1 MKLLVV
7 RHGAAMERDDF
18 ASTGESD
25 DLRPLTD
32 EGKAEMKLI
41 AAGLRSRSRRLKCW
55 PAQQVPWCALGRLQR
70 SSRSLMGSRDTQV
83 TDSLV
88 PGASF
93 DDFVSWCAGLG
104 DKKVVAVV
112 GHEPHL
118 GTLVTWLLA
127 GGNQSRIR
135 LKKGG
140 ACLVEFDAHPQRDSG
155 DSQVLAADSHGNSF
169 ARNAPIVTPFLHLRK
184 SLIYNSLQDGCSIDS
199 HSISGANPLNLGLVN
214 IRRTKPLACVK
225 NPSFSRVS

>member
-7 RHGAAMERDDF
+7 RHGAAMEREDF

-41 AAGLRSRSRRLKCW
+41 AATLRSEVAALDVLATSPLVRARQTAEIIAESYGIGD
-55 PAQQVPWCALGRLQR
+55 AQVI
-70 SSRSLMGSRDTQV
+70 
-83 TDSLV
+83 DSLV

-93 DDFVSWCAGLG
+93 EDFVKWCAGLG

-127 GGNQSRIR
+127 GSNESRIR

-140 ACLVEFDAHPQRDSG
+140 ACLVEFDSEPQRG
-155 DSQVLAADSHGNSF
+155 AGVLNWLL
-169 ARNAPIVTPFLHLRK
+169 TPRQLTR
-184 SLIYNSLQDGCSIDS
+184 
-199 HSISGANPLNLGLVN
+199 A
-214 IRRTKPLACVK
+214 T
-225 NPSFSRVS
+225 

>member
-7 RHGAAMERDDF
+7 RHGAAMEREDF

-41 AAGLRSRSRRLKCW
+41 AARLRSEV
-55 PAQQVPWCALGRLQR
+55 AALDVLATSPLVRARQTAEIIAEPYEIA
-70 SSRSLMGSRDTQV
+70 DTQV

-93 DDFVSWCAGLG
+93 EDFVSWCAGLG

-140 ACLVEFDAHPQRDSG
+140 ACLVEFDSEPQRDSG
-155 DSQVLAADSHGNSF
+155 ILNWLL
-169 ARNAPIVTPFLHLRK
+169 TPR
-184 SLIYNSLQDGCSIDS
+184 Q
-199 HSISGANPLNLGLVN
+199 LV
-214 IRRTKPLACVK
+214 RA
-225 NPSFSRVS
+225 

>member
-18 ASTGESD
+18 ATTGESD

-41 AAGLRSRSRRLKCW
+41 AAGLLSEV
-55 PAQQVPWCALGRLQR
+55 AALDVLATSPLVRARQTAEIIAEAYGV
-70 SSRSLMGSRDTQV
+70 GDPQV

-88 PGASF
+88 PGAAF
-93 DDFVSWCAGLG
+93 EDFVSWCESLG
-104 DKKVVAVV
+104 DKKVTAVV

-140 ACLVEFDAHPQRDSG
+140 ACLLEFDSQPRRDSG
-155 DSQVLAADSHGNSF
+155 ILNWLL
-169 ARNAPIVTPFLHLRK
+169 TPR
-184 SLIYNSLQDGCSIDS
+184 Q
-199 HSISGANPLNLGLVN
+199 LV
-214 IRRTKPLACVK
+214 RT
-225 NPSFSRVS
+225 

>member
-18 ASTGESD
+18 ATTGESD

-41 AAGLRSRSRRLKCW
+41 AAGLLSE
-55 PAQQVPWCALGRLQR
+55 VGALDVLATSPLVRARQTAEIIAEAYGVGD
-70 SSRSLMGSRDTQV
+70 SQV

-88 PGASF
+88 PGAAF
-93 DDFVSWCAGLG
+93 EDFVSWCESLG
-104 DKKVVAVV
+104 DKKVTAVV

-140 ACLVEFDAHPQRDSG
+140 ACLLEFDSQPRRDSG
-155 DSQVLAADSHGNSF
+155 ILNWLL
-169 ARNAPIVTPFLHLRK
+169 TPR
-184 SLIYNSLQDGCSIDS
+184 Q
-199 HSISGANPLNLGLVN
+199 LV
-214 IRRTKPLACVK
+214 RT
-225 NPSFSRVS
+225 

>member
-7 RHGAAMERDDF
+7 RHGTAMEREDF
-18 ASTGESD
+18 AGTGESD

-41 AAGLRSRSRRLKCW
+41 AAGLRSEVATLDVLATSPLLRARQTAEIIADAYEFRD
-55 PAQQVPWCALGRLQR
+55 AQVI
-70 SSRSLMGSRDTQV
+70 
-83 TDSLV
+83 DSLV
-88 PGASF
+88 PGAPF
-93 DDFVSWCAGLG
+93 DEFVGWSAGLG
-104 DKKVVAVV
+104 ETKVVAVV

-140 ACLVEFDAHPQRDSG
+140 ACLVEFDAVPQRDSG
-155 DSQVLAADSHGNSF
+155 ILNWLL
-169 ARNAPIVTPFLHLRK
+169 TPR
-184 SLIYNSLQDGCSIDS
+184 Q
-199 HSISGANPLNLGLVN
+199 LV
-214 IRRTKPLACVK
+214 RG
-225 NPSFSRVS
+225 

>member
-1 MKLLVV
+1 MKLIVV
-7 RHGAAMERDDF
+7 RHGAAMEREDF

-41 AAGLRSRSRRLKCW
+41 AARLRSEV
-55 PAQQVPWCALGRLQR
+55 AALDVLATSPLVRARQTAAIIAESYGIA
-70 SSRSLMGSRDTQV
+70 DTQV

-88 PGASF
+88 PAASF
-93 DDFVSWCAGLG
+93 EDFVAWCAGLG
-104 DKKVVAVV
+104 DKKAVAVV

-127 GGNQSRIR
+127 GATQSRIR

-155 DSQVLAADSHGNSF
+155 ILNWLL
-169 ARNAPIVTPFLHLRK
+169 TPR
-184 SLIYNSLQDGCSIDS
+184 Q
-199 HSISGANPLNLGLVN
+199 LV
-214 IRRTKPLACVK
+214 RA
-225 NPSFSRVS
+225 

>member
-7 RHGAAMERDDF
+7 RHGAAMEREDF

-41 AAGLRSRSRRLKCW
+41 AAGLRSEVAELDVLATSPLVRARQT
-55 PAQQVPWCALGRLQR
+55 AEIIADAYGF
-70 SSRSLMGSRDTQV
+70 RDAQV

-104 DKKVVAVV
+104 DAKVVAVV

-118 GTLVTWLLA
+118 GTLVTWLLS

-140 ACLVEFDAHPQRDSG
+140 ACLLEFDSRPQRVSG
-155 DSQVLAADSHGNSF
+155 ILNWLL
-169 ARNAPIVTPFLHLRK
+169 TPRQMVRA
-184 SLIYNSLQDGCSIDS
+184 S
-199 HSISGANPLNLGLVN
+199 
-214 IRRTKPLACVK
+214 
-225 NPSFSRVS
+225 